1 MKEFTFRAWCSAG
14 GDTYVCYELTD
25 EEAERLLKFG
35 TDPNVISFSRCGELA
50 DIYSKV
56 YMAAVEQITEEMR
69 EWGSE
74 DEDEN
79 EAMQDPAWSAE
90 TWYNIGVGFPKE
102 FYDLR

>member
-1 MKEFTFRAWCSAG
+1 MREFTFRAWCSVG

-25 EEAERLLKFG
+25 EEAERLIKFG
-35 TDPNVISFSRCGELA
+35 TDPHVISFSRCGELA

-56 YMAAVEQITEEMR
+56 YTAAVEQITEEMR

-90 TWYNIGVGFPKE
+90 TWYDIGVGFPLE
-102 FYDLR
+102 FKTM